1 MQPPVVPRKVP
12 HCSILHFA
20 LFSIFLSFKISPL
33 LQTQVALLTKYLWIG
48 KHCYESRNFA
58 TAMQVLGSVE
68 NVIVRQ
74 LPVRLHL
81 IK

>member
-20 LFSIFLSFKISPL
+20 LFNIFLSFKISPL